1 MKKIIIFLSIILLS
15 SCSDKLSNS
24 EAEDL
29 ISEHFNLP
37 KKEIWVF
44 EHNISHVGW
53 KAYYDRY
60 QPLVRKNLLITR
72 KKGRGLWSSLY
83 TSPTKKG
90 KKYVVNDTGKKFEV
104 ELCTLKFGKV
114 LSIHEEPQTNTAK
127 VKFTLVRT
135 NFTPFGELY
144 RTHYDDKP
152 LEKTITKSVLFK
164 KFNDGWGVADFEKL
178 EFIKHY

>member
-1 MKKIIIFLSIILLS
+1 MKKIIFFLSVILLS

-29 ISEHFNLP
+29 ISEYFNLP
-37 KKEIWVF
+37 VKETWVF
-44 EHNISHVGW
+44 DHKISHIGW
-53 KAYYDRY
+53 ESYYNRF

-72 KKGRGLWSSLY
+72 KKDRGWGGLY
-83 TSPTKKG
+83 TAPTKTG

-114 LSIHEEPQTNTAK
+114 LRIHEEPQTNSAK

-144 RTHYDDKP
+144 RTHYDNKP
-152 LEKTITKSVLFK
+152 LEKTITKSVVFK
-164 KFNDGWGVADFEKL
+164 KFNDGWGVADYEKL